1 MNNKRSLAIAV
12 ALVALGG
19 ISSLTLNDERGV
31 PLASAQAAPAGHEE
45 HDHDHPEPA
54 KAAAKTPATTPA
66 TTPAAA
72 ARPPEA
78 DEHAHADGVGHG
90 DEGKE
95 HDDAKEHKDEDG
107 HGADAHGAEKKGSDA
122 HGDEKQGSAEHG
134 SDEHGHEEEG
144 QLELSAAQIRAAG
157 IELAVAAS
165 RPMNMSASFPGEIR
179 FDEDR
184 TAHIVPRV
192 SGVVERVLVE
202 LGQQVK
208 KGQVLAVIASPQIA
222 DQRSELSAAQRRLET
237 AGTTL
242 QREKTLWQDK
252 ISAEQDYQLAR
263 QAYQEAQI
271 NVANARQKL
280 SVIGAGLN
288 PAGGNRYEL
297 VAPFDAMIVEKHLS
311 IGEVVNETSAAF
323 TLSDLSRVWAT
334 FGVTAKDL
342 EKVMI
347 GREVVVTA
355 PDLNAEVQG
364 KIGYVGNLLGELSR
378 TAQVRVTLAN
388 PQGAWRPGLLV
399 NIDVAMADGQAALS
413 VPESALQ
420 TVENNTVVF
429 LRNAEG
435 FKAQPVKT
443 GRRASGH
450 VEVLDGLQAG
460 AQIAAAGSFVLK
472 SELGKGSAEHSH

>member
-19 ISSLTLNDERGV
+19 IGSLTLNDERGAV
-31 PLASAQAAPAGHEE
+31 LASAQAAPAGHEA

-54 KAAAKTPATTPA
+54 NADAPKPDGQAH
-66 TTPAAA
+66 
-72 ARPPEA
+72 ARQEEHKDDDGHKDEQAHGA
-78 DEHAHADGVGHG
+78 DEHGNA
-90 DEGKE
+90 EQ
-95 HDDAKEHKDEDG
+95 
-107 HGADAHGAEKKGSDA
+107 GA
-122 HGDEKQGSAEHG
+122 
-134 SDEHGHEEEG
+134 DEHGHEEEQG
-144 QLELSAAQIRAAG
+144 QVELSAEQIRAAG
-157 IELAVAAS
+157 IELAVATT
-165 RPMNMSASFPGEIR
+165 RPLNLSASFPGEIR

-192 SGVVERVLVE
+192 SGVVERVMVE

-208 KGQVLAVIASPQIA
+208 KGQVLAVISSPQIA

-237 AGTTL
+237 AGSTL

-280 SVIGAGLN
+280 SVIGAGLS
-288 PAGGNRYEL
+288 PDGGNRYEL

-311 IGEVVNETSAAF
+311 IGEVVNEASNAF

-342 EKVMI
+342 DKVMI

-355 PDLNAEVQG
+355 PDLNAQVQG
-364 KIGYVGNLLGELSR
+364 KVGYVGNLLGELSR

-399 NIDVAMADGQAALS
+399 NIEVATADGQAALS
-413 VPESALQ
+413 VPEAALQ

-435 FKAQPVKT
+435 FKAQPVMT
-443 GRRASGH
+443 GRRANGH
-450 VEVLDGLQAG
+450 VEVLGGLQAG

>member
-45 HDHDHPEPA
+45 HDHDHPEPV
-54 KAAAKTPATTPA
+54 KAAAKA
-66 TTPAAA
+66 
-72 ARPPEA
+72 PEA
-78 DEHAHADGVGHG
+78 GDHAHADGAGHG

-107 HGADAHGAEKKGSDA
+107 HGADAHGSEKKGSDA
-122 HGDEKQGSAEHG
+122 HGAEKQGSAEHG
-134 SDEHGHEEEG
+134 SDEHGHEEEGHEEG

-157 IELAVAAS
+157 IELAVVAS

-192 SGVVERVLVE
+192 SGVVEQVKVE